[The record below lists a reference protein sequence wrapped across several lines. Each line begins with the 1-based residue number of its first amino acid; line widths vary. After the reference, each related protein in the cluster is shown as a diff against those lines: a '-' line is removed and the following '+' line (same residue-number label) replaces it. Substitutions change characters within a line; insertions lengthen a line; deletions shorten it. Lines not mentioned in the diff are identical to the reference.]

1 MARIVTVATLDGSS
15 HSPGVAI
22 IDALATPFSQTPA
35 WIVYALSPVLW
46 QARCACELQFIHLG
60 TRVLNF
66 GTELSP
72 CSGQTVWGHD
82 SNEQVAS
89 VAWDWVE
96 VRQGVVAMSDPF
108 GVVTNLTLLDE
119 QGEALSQRE
128 AALHLHQLVHGLPWQ
143 SQVRR
148 ALSLAG

>member
-1 MARIVTVATLDGSS
+1 MARIVTVATLEASS
-15 HSPGVAI
+15 EALGVAI
-22 IDALATPFSQTPA
+22 IDALATPFNQTPA

-46 QARCACELQFIHLG
+46 QARCACELQLIHLG

-72 CSGQTVWGHD
+72 CCGQTVWGRD

-148 ALSLAG
+148 VLSMAG